1 MQEMKTGKFLHG
13 MTLEQQKQ
21 EVKLIL
27 ELQKLWQNN
36 GEINCANN

>member
-21 EVKLIL
+21 EARPSL
-27 ELQKLWQNN
+27 ELQKLWQNS
-36 GEINCANN
+36 GEI